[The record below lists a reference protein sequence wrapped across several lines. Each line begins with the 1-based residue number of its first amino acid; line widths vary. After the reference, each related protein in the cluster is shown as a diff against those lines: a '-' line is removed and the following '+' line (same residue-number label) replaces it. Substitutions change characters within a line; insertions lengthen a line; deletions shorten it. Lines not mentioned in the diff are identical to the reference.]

1 MLKQLQIE
9 NYALIA
15 KLDVHFSNNFS
26 VITGETGAG
35 KSILLGALGL
45 ILGKR
50 ADVQSLQNKDRK
62 CIIEGVFKIDEYQLN
77 SFFERY
83 DLDYEDE
90 TTLRRE
96 ISPNGKTRAFINDT
110 PVNLT
115 QLKEL
120 GSSLIDV
127 HSQHESLLLNT
138 VEFKF
143 SILDSYAGN
152 VGIVN
157 EYQEHYAQLKEGK
170 KALEDLLE
178 QQKQSK
184 LDTDYFQFQLNE
196 LMEANIQIDEQERI
210 ESELKVLSNA
220 EAIKEKLYQAS
231 LSIGGEESSVIDK
244 LRSIT
249 AELNSIREFSSELEE
264 IAKRLDSAFIEI
276 GDLSAEIE
284 NLQESVVYDAA
295 KIQLLNDKLNLIY
308 SLQQKHQVKSNEELL
323 VIQQQLENKLQGI
336 ILIDESITTAENKV
350 KSLEIKISKL
360 GTIISQTRRQAAPK
374 LQAEIL
380 ELLYMVKMP
389 NSSLEIKIE
398 PSEVPNQYGLDAIQL
413 SFSANKG
420 GALQDLSKVASGGEL
435 SRLMLCIKAMTSKHK
450 ALPTIIFDEIDTGV
464 SGEVADKMGVIMR
477 KMGEKMQVISI
488 THLPQI
494 AGKGHNHFYVYKDEK
509 GGITNSNIKKL
520 NDNERVDELAK
531 MLSGAEKTDAAVENA
546 KELLKQ

>member
-350 KSLEIKISKL
+350 KSLEIKTSKL

-435 SRLMLCIKAMTSKHK
+435 SRLMLCIKAITSKHK

-520 NDNERVDELAK
+520 NDNERVDGLAK